1 MLLGKDN
8 QAIISSFDDDD
19 EDKNSLMP
27 FSSILNRQN
36 KHRLGDQNESLI
48 IDLIV

>member
-1 MLLGKDN
+1 MMMMKTKTY
-8 QAIISSFDDDD
+8 SF
-19 EDKNSLMP
+19 MP

-48 IDLIV
+48 IRFDSLDELYTFLFE